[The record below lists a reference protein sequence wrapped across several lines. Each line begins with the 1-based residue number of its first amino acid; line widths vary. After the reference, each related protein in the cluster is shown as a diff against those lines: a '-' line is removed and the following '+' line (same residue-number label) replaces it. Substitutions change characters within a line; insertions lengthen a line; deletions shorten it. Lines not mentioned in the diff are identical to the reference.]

1 MLIYNLSK
9 ATGIR
14 DIDGDAQVCMARGT
28 VVTSAKAMPN
38 EMTDLAGPQ
47 SCHQDDYYI
56 FYYKIK
62 ENVAKHDSFR

>member
-1 MLIYNLSK
+1 MNMLIYNLSK

-38 EMTDLAGPQ
+38 EMTDRAGP
-47 SCHQDDYYI
+47 
-56 FYYKIK
+56 
-62 ENVAKHDSFR
+62 